1 MIESILICALFVYGV
16 KAVIDGYALFFDLD
30 FDYFY
35 EFKDTY
41 PDLHKRVVRSRP
53 KWQQFILKPTIYCN
67 VCMSSFW
74 GSVYYWSMYVNEI
87 ITIEAEWYVVWPLHM
102 VCSAAIITLFNQI
115 PE

>member
-74 GSVYYWSMYVNEI
+74 GSVYYWATSYD
-87 ITIEAEWYVVWPLHM
+87 AEYWFIFWPIHM